1 MTPIAPHITA
11 FLRDHL
17 VGQRG
22 ASEHTRDSYAFSFLL
37 LFTFAS
43 QELKRAPS
51 DLSLEDIDALLV
63 ARFLEYLETTRG
75 NTRATRNVR
84 LAAIKSFFRF
94 LEYRRPETLDQVRR
108 VLAIPLKTTES
119 RLVPY
124 LVFDEAQAVLDAP
137 DPRIRS
143 GLRDRALLHLAVS
156 AGLRVSEIIG
166 LRMDDLSL
174 QPPSVLVRGKG
185 RRERAL
191 PLWKETASAL
201 RAWLAVRGNPLVP
214 EVFVNSRAG
223 ELSRWGV
230 AHILR
235 KHVTAAC
242 KLCPSL
248 QRKRVSPHVLRHTC
262 AMTILR
268 ATNDLR
274 KVSLWLGHSDMGT
287 TEVYVRADLSEKL
300 ELVEAIT
307 PPKLRRGRFESTDKL
322 LAFLKSDSLWGAED
336 S

>member
-1 MTPIAPHITA
+1 MTPIAPYITA

-17 VGQRG
+17 VEQRG
-22 ASEHTRDSYAFSFLL
+22 ASEHTRDSYACSFQL

-43 QELKRAPS
+43 QELRRAPS
-51 DLSLEDIDALLV
+51 DLSLEDIDAPLV
-63 ARFLEYLETTRG
+63 ARFLEYLEATRN

-84 LAAIKSFFRF
+84 LGAIKSFCRF
-94 LEYRRPETLDQVRR
+94 LENRRPEALDQVRR
-108 VLAIPLKTTES
+108 ILAIPFKTTES

-124 LVFDEAQAVLDAP
+124 LVSDETQAVLDAP
-137 DPRIRS
+137 DPRTRS
-143 GLRDRALLHLAVS
+143 GLRDRALLYLAVS

-166 LRMDDLSL
+166 LQMDDLSL

-191 PLWKETASAL
+191 PLWKETARAL
-201 RAWLAVRGNPLVP
+201 RAWLAVRGNPPVP
-214 EVFVNSRAG
+214 EIFVNSRGG

-230 AHILR
+230 AYILK
-235 KHVTAAC
+235 KHAIAAS

-248 QRKRVSPHVLRHTC
+248 RKKRVSPHVLRHTC

-287 TEVYVRADLSEKL
+287 TEVYVRADPSEKL
-300 ELVEAIT
+300 EAVEAIT
-307 PPKLRRGRFESTDKL
+307 PQKLRRGRFEPTDKL
-322 LAFLKSDSLWGAED
+322 LALLKRDSLCGEKD

>member
-11 FLRDHL
+11 FLRDYL
-17 VGQRG
+17 IEQRG
-22 ASEHTRDSYAFSFLL
+22 ASEHTRDSYAFSFQL
-37 LFTFAS
+37 LFTFTS

-63 ARFLEYLETTRG
+63 ARFLEYLETTRN
-75 NTRATRNVR
+75 NTTATRNVR
-84 LAAIKSFFRF
+84 LAAIKSFCRF
-94 LEYRRPETLDQVRR
+94 LEYRRPEALDQIRR
-108 VLAIPLKTTES
+108 ILAIPFKMTES
-119 RLVPY
+119 HLVPY
-124 LVFDEAQAVLDAP
+124 LATNEAQAVLDAP
-137 DPRIRS
+137 DPKTRS
-143 GLRDRALLHLAVS
+143 GVRDRALLHLAVS

-174 QPPSVLVRGKG
+174 QPPGVLVRGKG

-191 PLWKETASAL
+191 PLWRETAMAL
-201 RAWLAVRGNPLVP
+201 RAWLAVRGNPPVP
-214 EVFVNSRAG
+214 EVFVNSRGG

-235 KHVTAAC
+235 KHVTAASNP
-242 KLCPSL
+242 CPSL
-248 QRKRVSPHVLRHTC
+248 RRKRVSPHVLRHTC

-287 TEVYVRADLSEKL
+287 TEVYVRADPSEKL
-300 ELVEAIT
+300 KAVEAIT
-307 PPKLRRGRFESTDKL
+307 PPKLRRGRFEPTDKL
-322 LAFLKSDSLWGAED
+322 LALLKSGSLCRAEGR
-336 S
+336 

>member
-1 MTPIAPHITA
+1 MTPIAPYITA

-22 ASEHTRDSYAFSFLL
+22 ASEHTRDSYALSFQL

-43 QELKRAPS
+43 QELGKAPS

-63 ARFLEYLETTRG
+63 ARFLEYLEVTRN

-84 LAAIKSFFRF
+84 LGAIKSFCRF
-94 LEYRRPETLDQVRR
+94 LEYRRPEALDQVRR
-108 VLAIPLKTTES
+108 ILAIPFKTTES

-124 LVFDEAQAVLDAP
+124 LIFDETQAVLDAP
-137 DPRIRS
+137 DPRTRS

-156 AGLRVSEIIG
+156 AGLRVSEITG
-166 LRMDDLSL
+166 LQMDDLSL

-191 PLWKETASAL
+191 PLWKETAQAL
-201 RAWLAVRGNPLVP
+201 RAWLAVRGKPPVP
-214 EVFVNSRAG
+214 EIFVNSRGG

-230 AHILR
+230 AYILK
-235 KHVTAAC
+235 KHATAAS

-248 QRKRVSPHVLRHTC
+248 RRKRVSPHVLRHTC

-287 TEVYVRADLSEKL
+287 TEVYVRADPSEKL
-300 ELVEAIT
+300 EAVEAVT
-307 PPKLRRGRFESTDKL
+307 PQKLRRGRFEPTDKL
-322 LAFLKSDSLWGAED
+322 LALLKSDSLCGEKN

>member
-1 MTPIAPHITA
+1 MTPIAPDITA
-11 FLRDHL
+11 FLRNYL
-17 VGQRG
+17 VGERG
-22 ASEHTRDSYAFSFLL
+22 GSEHTRDSYAFSFQL

-43 QELKRAPS
+43 QELRKAPS

-63 ARFLEYLETTRG
+63 TGFLEYLETTR
-75 NTRATRNVR
+75 NNSTATRNVR
-84 LAAIKSFFRF
+84 LGAIKSFFRF
-94 LEYRRPETLDQVRR
+94 LEYRRPEALAQVRR
-108 VLAIPLKTTES
+108 ILAIPFKAAES

-124 LVFDEAQAVLDAP
+124 LVFDETQALLDAP
-137 DPRIRS
+137 DPRTRS
-143 GLRDRALLHLAVS
+143 GIRDRALLHLAVS

-166 LRMDDLSL
+166 LQMNDLNL
-174 QPPSVLVRGKG
+174 RPPSVLVRGKG

-191 PLWKETASAL
+191 PLWQETARAL
-201 RAWLAVRGNPLVP
+201 RAWLAVRGNPPVP
-214 EVFVNSRAG
+214 EIFVNARGG

-230 AHILR
+230 AHILK
-235 KHVTAAC
+235 KHAAAAS

-248 QRKRVSPHVLRHTC
+248 RKKRVSPHVLRHTC

-287 TEVYVRADLSEKL
+287 TEIYVRADPSEKL
-300 ELVEAIT
+300 EAVEAIT
-307 PPKLRRGRFESTDKL
+307 PQKLRRGRFEPTDKL
-322 LAFLKSDSLWGAED
+322 LALLKRDSLCREKE